1 MENSQGKC
9 IDYIF
14 KIIIIGNAGAGKSC
28 LMHQFIEST
37 FRKGSSQT
45 IGVEFGSKLISLNGK
60 QIKLQ
65 LWDTAGQE
73 RYRSVTR
80 SYYRGAVGALVVYD
94 VSNQETYNHMVN
106 WLANARTLGRPD
118 ISIVIVGNKIDL
130 KEERQITFLQGS
142 TLAQENETAFME
154 TSAFTGEGVE
164 DVFLRVGQMILSKI
178 ESEVIFIG
186 LIDSEQLKLQ
196 VNRSSALSNELPK
209 EDFLP
214 GVFSIHVFSP
224 KSGAMGDCLKQHQ
237 AVPAKSKI
245 E

>member
-1 MENSQGKC
+1 MENSQGTSV
-9 IDYIF
+9 DYIF
-14 KIIIIGNAGAGKSC
+14 KVVIIGNAGAGKSC

-37 FRKGSSQT
+37 SSSNCSGVLYQLINDDALVKKSSSQT

-80 SYYRGAVGALVVYD
+80 SYYRGAVGALIVYD
-94 VSNQETYNHMVN
+94 VSNQETYNHMIN

-130 KEERQITFLQGS
+130 KEDRHISFLQGS
-142 TLAQENETAFME
+142 TLALENETAFAE
-154 TSAFTGEGVE
+154 TSALTGEGVE

-178 ESEVIFIG
+178 ESGAANRFKIYKFFS
-186 LIDSEQLKLQ
+186 LIDSEQLTLQ
-196 VNRSSALSNELPK
+196 MNRSPVLSNGK
-209 EDFLP
+209 WTA
-214 GVFSIHVFSP
+214 II
-224 KSGAMGDCLKQHQ
+224 A
-237 AVPAKSKI
+237 
-245 E
+245 